1 MQIRNPPVLLTLA
14 SLLLLSLPGV
24 RMQAYTTYGAK
35 WANPIVTYYVNSA
48 NQDNLPGAT
57 ATTAVRAG
65 ADVWTVQSSANFRF
79 SFAGSSTQSTTTID
93 GINLVFFRNE
103 NEPSDSAIIA
113 RTYTWSDGSD
123 ILEADIVFSDDAFHF
138 YAGTSGCSG
147 GFYIEDVAAH
157 EFGHALGLAHSTVAD
172 ATMYPS
178 ISTCSSG
185 ARTLDADDIA
195 GVVSLYPPLPSS
207 NLPGAPTGFRIIRP

>member
-57 ATTAVRAG
+57 AETAVRAG
-65 ADVWTVQSSANFRF
+65 ADVWAAQSSANFRF
-79 SFAGSSTQSTTTID
+79 SFAGSSTQSTWTYD
-93 GINLVFFRNE
+93 GINLVVFRNE
-103 NEPSDSAIIA
+103 SRDSAIA
-113 RTYTWSDGSD
+113 TTYTWVNSSG
-123 ILEADIVFSDDAFHF
+123 ILDADIVFWDAGFHF

-147 GFYIEDVAAH
+147 GFYIEDVGAH
-157 EFGHALGLAHSTVAD
+157 EFGHALGLDHSTVAG

-195 GVVSLYPPLPSS
+195 GVVSLYPSS